1 MSREIQHYSHNH
13 LLDQLDDI
21 QYVSPKDFI
30 ITCNLCELRIDD
42 NKKCYVC
49 RKGCVYALHKI
60 CAEFPQ
66 YLDHVL
72 HPEHGHLMLQK
83 RSIDDTSKCYYCE
96 NSFQNQ
102 QTLAYICTQCSLHIH
117 TTCALIPIPTLIRDN
132 DNDTKVQYLCHQHPM
147 SLVEH
152 DQSKDQAQCF
162 VCQSIWSGLAYSCS
176 SPGCKNFL
184 HYSCANFQSKID
196 HHPSH
201 SHHPLILQF
210 SMPQSCNVCCKKD
223 CRLIFRCHSE
233 CNFNLCTECVVPKI
247 TVRCQSHDHSLS
259 FVEKAFYK
267 GICNA
272 CQKSYTQWSS
282 ECVVPKEVK
291 RTQSILFRCVECDFN
306 LHFLCG
312 PLPSIIKFDYHIH
325 SLTLVDHYI
334 PKDDHNDEFYCD
346 ICEEERD
353 PYIRIYCC
361 KDCDF
366 AAHIHC
372 LLIEIMKI
380 IKGSGGSINDVKLM
394 ALGECGWTESSIDTN
409 DVLHTTLGEYLT
421 NTLTH
426 QHNALLSNPFTF
438 DCSSQDKTDVDQ
450 WYKSYTQA
458 NYLLFD
464 NQFRS
469 SIEKIYQINHFPSFT
484 SNHFKNFFF
493 ELLYYRPKEGLKLD
507 EKYLRQKVV
516 DIKGY
521 KVPLT
526 LAHILNTLLHRYT
539 ESDLFGE
546 SVWNWTPGIKSVF
559 ATTFCMVCDQM
570 CRTNINDITKH
581 VLQDWFFYL
590 NVIAGTRYR
599 NAVRLTKFIDKIMK
613 RFFCFEA
620 MRYEKD
626 IKEKLQGRIA
636 DLKAELKKCEE
647 KLDTFN
653 THISQTLEKIKS
665 PINDALSL
673 KEKTVDQIIGF
684 DELLYSKF
692 ESVHFP

>member
-1 MSREIQHYSHNH
+1 MSPSLRHHTHHHPLIQI
-13 LLDQLDDI
+13 DDI
-21 QYVSPKDFI
+21 GSRYTYQIS
-30 ITCNLCELRIDD
+30 CSLCELMIDRNQTFYD
-42 NKKCYVC
+42 CSSSCLYS
-49 RKGCVYALHKI
+49 LHKV
-60 CAEFPQ
+60 CAELPQ
-66 YLDHVL
+66 YVDHGL
-72 HPEHGHLMLQK
+72 HPHHGRLMLGK
-83 RSIDDTSKCYYCE
+83 RSSDHTTTCYYCE
-96 NSFQNQ
+96 TSFQTQ
-102 QTLAYICTQCSLHIH
+102 QTLAYKCTQCSLHMH
-117 TTCALIPIPTLIRDN
+117 TTCALIPIPTLQCNDDKDN
-132 DNDTKVQYLCHQHPM
+132 NVRYFCHQRPM
-147 SLVEH
+147 NLVEH
-152 DQSKDQAQCF
+152 DDSKNHVKCF
-162 VCQSIWSGLAYSCS
+162 VCQSVWSNSAYSCS
-176 SPGCKNFL
+176 FPNCKNFL

-196 HHPSH
+196 QHSSH

-210 SMPQSCNVCCKKD
+210 SKPQSCNVCCKKD
-223 CRLIFRCHSE
+223 CRLIFRCHSG

-259 FVEKAFYK
+259 FVEKAFYE
-267 GICNA
+267 GVCNA

-282 ECVVPKEVK
+282 ECFVPKEVK
-291 RTQSILFRCVECDFN
+291 RTQSFLFRCVECDFH

-366 AAHIHC
+366 VAHIHC

-380 IKGSGGSINDVKLM
+380 IKGGSGSINDVKLI
-394 ALGECGWTESSIDTN
+394 ALGECRWTESIDTK
-409 DVLHTTLGEYLT
+409 DVLHTTLGEFLT

-426 QHNALLSNPFTF
+426 QDKALLSNPFTF
-438 DCSSQDKTDVDQ
+438 GSSSEVKTYVDQ
-450 WYKSYTQA
+450 LYKYHTQA

-484 SNHFKNFFF
+484 SNDFYNFFI
-493 ELLYYRPKEGLKLD
+493 ELLCYRPKEGLKLD

-526 LAHILNTLLHRYT
+526 LAHILKTLLHRYT

-559 ATTFCMVCDQM
+559 GTTFCMVCDQM
-570 CRTNINDITKH
+570 CRTNINDVTKH
-581 VLQDWFFYL
+581 LLQDWFFYL
-590 NVIAGTRYR
+590 NAIAGNRCR
-599 NAVRLTKFIDKIMK
+599 NWVRLMKFIDKIMK

-647 KLDTFN
+647 KLDMFN

-684 DELLYSKF
+684 DELLFSKI
-692 ESVHFP
+692 EYVHFP

>member
-13 LLDQLDDI
+13 LLNQLDDI
-21 QYVSPKDFI
+21 REVYREDII
-30 ITCNLCELRIDD
+30 ITCKLCELRIGH
-42 NKKCYVC
+42 NQKCYDC
-49 RKGCVYALHKI
+49 SQSCFYTLHKI

-72 HPEHGHLMLQK
+72 HPEHGHLMLKK

-96 NSFQNQ
+96 NSFQSQ

-147 SLVEH
+147 SLLEH

-196 HHPSH
+196 QHPSH

-210 SMPQSCNVCCKKD
+210 K
-223 CRLIFRCHSE
+223 
-233 CNFNLCTECVVPKI
+233 CVVPKI
-247 TVRCQSHDHSLS
+247 SVRCQSHDHSLS
-259 FVEKAFYK
+259 FVEKAFYE
-267 GICNA
+267 GVCNA

-282 ECVVPKEVK
+282 ECFVPKEVK
-291 RTQSILFRCVECDFN
+291 RTQSFLFRCVECDFN

-334 PKDDHNDEFYCD
+334 TKDGHNDEFYCD

-380 IKGSGGSINDVKLM
+380 IKGSGGGSINDVKLM

-409 DVLHTTLGEYLT
+409 DVLHTTLGE
-421 NTLTH
+421 
-426 QHNALLSNPFTF
+426 
-438 DCSSQDKTDVDQ
+438 
-450 WYKSYTQA
+450 
-458 NYLLFD
+458 
-464 NQFRS
+464 
-469 SIEKIYQINHFPSFT
+469 
-484 SNHFKNFFF
+484 
-493 ELLYYRPKEGLKLD
+493 PKEGLKLD

-526 LAHILNTLLHRYT
+526 LAHILKTLLHRYT
-539 ESDLFGE
+539 ESDL
-546 SVWNWTPGIKSVF
+546 V
-559 ATTFCMVCDQM
+559 
-570 CRTNINDITKH
+570 
-581 VLQDWFFYL
+581 VL
-590 NVIAGTRYR
+590 
-599 NAVRLTKFIDKIMK
+599 
-613 RFFCFEA
+613 
-620 MRYEKD
+620 
-626 IKEKLQGRIA
+626 
-636 DLKAELKKCEE
+636 
-647 KLDTFN
+647 
-653 THISQTLEKIKS
+653 
-665 PINDALSL
+665 
-673 KEKTVDQIIGF
+673 TVG
-684 DELLYSKF
+684 
-692 ESVHFP
+692 